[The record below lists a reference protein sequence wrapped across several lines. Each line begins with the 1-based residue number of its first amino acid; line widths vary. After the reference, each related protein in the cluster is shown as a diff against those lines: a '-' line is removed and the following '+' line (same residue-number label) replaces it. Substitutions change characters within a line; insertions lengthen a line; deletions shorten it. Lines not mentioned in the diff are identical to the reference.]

1 MFFYKEIDVALERV
15 MHEKDTKERN
25 RLYGEYVKRV
35 TPKHSTIKNVVRAF
49 VVGGLVCVLGQVL
62 MAVYKNAGLDKETA
76 GLYETLTLIALS
88 ALLTGFGVF
97 SKIAKYAGA
106 GVIVP
111 ITGFA
116 NSVASPAIEFK
127 KEGQVYGIGCK
138 IFTIAGPVIMYGI
151 VTSCGIGL
159 IEWLFNMMSKT
170 L

>member
-1 MFFYKEIDVALERV
+1 MFFYKESDVALEEV
-15 MHEKDTKERN
+15 MNEKDSKKRN
-25 RLYGEYVKRV
+25 QLYGEYVKSV
-35 TPKHSTIKNVVRAF
+35 TPKHSTIKNVIRAF

-62 MAVYKNAGLDKETA
+62 ISVYKSAGLDKETA

-151 VTSCGIGL
+151 LTSCGIGL
-159 IEWLFNMMSKT
+159 IEWLISVMSKT
-170 L
+170 Q

>member
-1 MFFYKEIDVALERV
+1 MFFYKEKDVALERV
-15 MHEKDTKERN
+15 MHEDNAKERN
-25 RLYGEYVKRV
+25 RLYGEYVKGV
-35 TPKHSTIKNVVRAF
+35 TPKHSTIKNVIRAF

-62 MAVYKNAGLDKETA
+62 ITLYKNAGLDKETA

-88 ALLTGFGVF
+88 ALLTGFGIF

-151 VTSCGIGL
+151 VTSCVIGF
-159 IEWLFNMMSKT
+159 IEWLFTMMSRS